1 MADKK
6 SPRKQ
11 NKFFGGIS
19 YVTGL
24 VHIPVTST
32 HIPGHISAHK
42 AAHIKATGKLISRA
56 NQPLYVIDHRKKIA
70 WWWPSCEFLSKPS

>member
-1 MADKK
+1 MVDNK

-11 NKFFGGIS
+11 NKFFGGIC

-32 HIPGHISAHK
+32 HIPGHIPAHK
-42 AAHIKATGKLISRA
+42 AVHIKATGKLTSRA
-56 NQPLYVIDHRKKIA
+56 T
-70 WWWPSCEFLSKPS
+70 